1 MRVPNVPERM
11 KEAPA
16 HALRAVFAGIGQAL
30 LLSDRM
36 RRRFRDDGEEPP
48 QAAQPVTARPTAA
61 AAPPAPAA
69 AAPAA
74 EPAPVPGPAPA
85 PKPAAA
91 PSAKPAATPSAKPAA
106 APKPAPA
113 VKPAAK
119 PAANPAARPAA
130 KPAAAAGPAASPR
143 TAAAAPSPASA
154 AASGTAPAASQPFQ
168 NYDELSVASLRARMR
183 GLNVSQLRELIGY
196 ERAHAARGDVIA
208 MFERRITKLEA
219 TGG

>member
-36 RRRFRDDGEEPP
+36 RRRFRDTGEEP
-48 QAAQPVTARPTAA
+48 AGQPVTPRPTAST
-61 AAPPAPAA
+61 APQAPRA
-69 AAPAA
+69 AAPATK
-74 EPAPVPGPAPA
+74 PAPVPGPAPT
-85 PKPAAA
+85 PPA
-91 PSAKPAATPSAKPAA
+91 
-106 APKPAPA
+106 KPAPA
-113 VKPAAK
+113 PKPTT
-119 PAANPAARPAA
+119 R
-130 KPAAAAGPAASPR
+130 
-143 TAAAAPSPASA
+143 APSAPARG
-154 AASGTAPAASQPFQ
+154 AASGTAPGAGQPFA

-208 MFERRITKLEA
+208 MFERRIAKLEE
-219 TGG
+219 TSG